1 MSAEGVN
8 NLTQVDT
15 KLDQVTVS
23 GVGHSHSLAG
33 QSDLSPERSPLKMT
47 IRRERTGLD
56 RRNNRCIGNVVDPK
70 ADRPRPSARLA
81 NVIPFKMHS
90 LDTRQRRDGPAKV
103 LQYPPYRAVSFMI
116 QVALAWNLSSV

>member
-56 RRNNRCIGNVVDPK
+56 RRSNGCIGNVVDPK
-70 ADRPRPSARLA
+70 AARPLVSLATMRNGGAFPRPDLA
-81 NVIPFKMHS
+81 EK
-90 LDTRQRRDGPAKV
+90 R
-103 LQYPPYRAVSFMI
+103 
-116 QVALAWNLSSV
+116 